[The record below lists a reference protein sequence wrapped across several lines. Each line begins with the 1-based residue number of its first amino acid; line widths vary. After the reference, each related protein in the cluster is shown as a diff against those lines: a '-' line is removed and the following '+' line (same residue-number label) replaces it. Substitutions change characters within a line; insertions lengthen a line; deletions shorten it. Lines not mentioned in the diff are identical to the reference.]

1 MKEII
6 EVKRGAGGLS
16 RIVVGDVI
24 GELRSYLPQR
34 RVIVVT
40 DANVHRRYKPI
51 IDSFEHII
59 IGMGETNKTLYTVE
73 KIYDELIAL
82 GADRECFILGFGGGI
97 VTDVTGFV
105 ASTYMRGLHFG
116 FVATTLLAQVDASV
130 GGKNGVN
137 VEGYKNMVGVFNQPE
152 FVLCD
157 TSLLKTLPER
167 EFRAGLAEIIK
178 AGIIADPTLFSLFED
193 HALDEF
199 RQDGA
204 LLTRIITAS
213 IRVKA
218 QIVES
223 DEREAGVR
231 KKLNL
236 GHTFAHAIEKCS
248 SEFLHGEA
256 VAIGTVMMAGVS
268 VRLGA
273 LTEDEA
279 ARISRVIA
287 KMGLP
292 TESGV
297 DIKRLLKA
305 LKLDKKRDAD
315 QISLVLVRRIGSCE
329 IRKTSFADLEK
340 LFV

>member
-6 EVKRGAGGLS
+6 EVKKGTGGLS
-16 RIVVGDVI
+16 RVVVGEVI
-24 GELRSYLPQR
+24 GELRSWLPQR

-40 DANVHRRYKPI
+40 DANVHRRYKQI

-73 KIYDELIAL
+73 RVYDELIAL

-105 ASTYMRGLHFG
+105 ASTYMRGLPFG

-157 TSLLKTLPER
+157 TSLLRTLPER

-178 AGIIADPTLFSLFED
+178 AGIIADPQLFSLFETYS
-193 HALDEF
+193 LEEF

-213 IRVKA
+213 VRVKTA
-218 QIVES
+218 VVEA
-223 DEREAGVR
+223 DEREGGVR

-256 VAIGTVMMAGVS
+256 VAIGTAMMAGVS
-268 VRLGA
+268 VRLGV
-273 LTEDEA
+273 LSEEEA
-279 ARISRVIA
+279 ERIRRVIVR
-287 KMGLP
+287 MELP
-292 TESGV
+292 VESGV
-297 DIKRLLKA
+297 DVKRLLKA

-315 QISLVLVRRIGSCE
+315 RISLVLIDRVGSCE
-329 IRKTSFADLEK
+329 IRKTPFTELEK